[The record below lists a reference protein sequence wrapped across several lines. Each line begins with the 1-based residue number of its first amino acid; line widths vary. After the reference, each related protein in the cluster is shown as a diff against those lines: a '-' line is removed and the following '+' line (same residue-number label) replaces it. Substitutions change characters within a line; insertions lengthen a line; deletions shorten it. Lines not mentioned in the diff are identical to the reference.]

1 MQLIQFYC
9 IVADEF
15 QWMDSVA
22 ETWSPEQS
30 FLGGGVCGDPLLPP
44 EEASQRRRSSNQMM
58 IFLFIY
64 DYIPDFFS
72 YMKSLP
78 C

>member
-1 MQLIQFYC
+1 MCGCLFVC
-9 IVADEF
+9 E
-15 QWMDSVA
+15 SVGMC
-22 ETWSPEQS
+22 TFMCPVLL
-30 FLGGGVCGDPLLPP
+30 FLSVCMRKCGDPLLPP

-64 DYIPDFFS
+64 DYIPYFSS